1 MLVDGLLKGDKCGL
15 RFVCWG
21 GERAFCRACR
31 AQGPHG
37 RVSWSPVQAQPPS
50 GISSASARALA
61 RKRRRRRVRR
71 LTVVVSSFL
80 AFCLLLVGGVYG
92 YVLYRNGQIH
102 HKHVAGLHYVP
113 PSSPMN
119 ILLVGNNSRCALNG
133 QQVAKFGSCS
143 QVGGARSD
151 VTMLLHLNPATRQAS
166 VLSLPRDLFLPIP
179 GTNKQN
185 RIDAALNQG
194 PAQLVKTIED
204 DLGITINHF
213 VELNFDTFQSVVATL
228 GGVNMYFPVP
238 VKDAYSQLN
247 IPTAGCHHLNGFEA
261 LALVRARH
269 MYYYKNGYWH
279 YDPMGD
285 LSRIKRDHE
294 FLKVLAATVR
304 KKGLSNLATVNALVG
319 SVLPQLQ
326 VDANFSLS
334 DMVHLALTYHSV
346 NPSTIPTATLPIVID
361 SSFNYYYRG
370 ADYGA
375 VVLPIQ
381 PLDQQ
386 VIDQFLGRSTPP
398 GSSLSPSS
406 ITVSVLNGSG
416 VYNQA
421 TDTAAQ
427 LQALGYHTVGVG
439 NATVVGNPAETVIR
453 YSPGQ
458 LKEAQNLASNISGE
472 VSMVPMTTADG
483 ADLTLVTGTNFSIAS
498 PSSSSTSTSSAPS
511 SSNSGA
517 SSQAVSNLA
526 SETTAAHTSYPS
538 FDPRGCTAS
547 GGPAP
552 LSAGS

>member
-1 MLVDGLLKGDKCGL
+1 M
-15 RFVCWG
+15 
-21 GERAFCRACR
+21 
-31 AQGPHG
+31 
-37 RVSWSPVQAQPPS
+37 QAQNPS
-50 GISSASARALA
+50 GMSNASARLLA
-61 RKRRRRRVRR
+61 RRQRRRRFRR
-71 LTVVVSSFL
+71 LVVVTSSFL

-92 YVLYRNGQIH
+92 YVTYRNDQIH
-102 HKHVAGLHYVP
+102 RKHIAGVAYVP
-113 PSSPMN
+113 PSQPMN

-151 VTMLLHLNPATRQAS
+151 VTMLLHLDPATRQAF
-166 VLSLPRDLFLPIP
+166 VLSIPRDLFLPIP

-185 RIDAALNQG
+185 RIDAALNEG
-194 PAQLVKTIED
+194 PSQLVKTVEA

-213 VELNFDTFQSVVATL
+213 VELNFDTFQNVVSTL

-247 IPTAGCHHLNGFEA
+247 IPTAGCQHLNGFEA

-269 MYYYKNGYWH
+269 MYYYQNGTWN
-279 YDPMGD
+279 YDGMGD

-294 FLKVLAATVR
+294 FLKVLATTLR
-304 KKGLSNLATVNALVG
+304 QKGGLSSPTTVNALIG

-334 DMVHLALTYHSV
+334 DMVQLVLTYHAV
-346 NPSTIPTATLPIVID
+346 NPSSIPTATLPVVID

-375 VVLPIQ
+375 VVLPIE

-386 VIDQFLGRSTPP
+386 VIDQFLGRSTAP

-458 LKEAQNLASNISGE
+458 LKEAQNLASQISGE
-472 VSMVPMTTADG
+472 VSLVPMTTADG
-483 ADLTLVTGTNFSIAS
+483 ADLTLVTGTDFSVATPS
-498 PSSSSTSTSSAPS
+498 SPQPSSSGATTTTSASSTSSGS
-511 SSNSGA
+511 T
-517 SSQAVSNLA
+517 SQAVNNVA
-526 SETTAAHTSYPS
+526 SETTTSHTSYPS

-552 LSAGS
+552 VSGS